1 MKEKLKMFLQ
11 SRHHNQSNFSILFC
25 FVLFSHQNAIKNK
38 VKSVGSGEKRDHWMD
53 YAKKD
58 YDVSSTELVTF
69 FLFTIDYFLMQ
80 PYSCFQIISHDNCSC
95 FS

>member
-1 MKEKLKMFLQ
+1 
-11 SRHHNQSNFSILFC
+11 
-25 FVLFSHQNAIKNK
+25 
-38 VKSVGSGEKRDHWMD
+38 MD

-80 PYSCFQIISHDNCSC
+80 PYSCFQIISHDNCYC
-95 FS
+95 FSQSNLVEDVKALFKVLFMFLPLPVFWTLFDQQVRYFIP